1 MTLLE
6 RPWLRFAAWRGVALL
21 ASIVTLITAAFL
33 TTHLVPGDPARAGLG
48 PTTPPSVIAARRAT
62 LHLDEPFL
70 SQYER
75 FVGGAVTGDF
85 GRSFQS
91 NQPVSDVIRD
101 RFPATARLALL
112 AFAVTM
118 LIAVP
123 LGMTMAVLTRGG
135 HRRTLEASF
144 SVATGLLV
152 SLPEYLFATGLVAL
166 FAVTLDWLPVA
177 GDQGWRAYV
186 LPVAALATLPA
197 ALLARITR
205 VETLKVLDQEY
216 IRVARSKR
224 LPARVLYARH
234 ALPNIVTATLTVG
247 GLLLG
252 AMIAGTVII
261 ENIFAWPGMGSAVVD
276 AIVQKDYPLVQA
288 IVLILGAIVLL
299 INLAVDVLLGWLD
312 PRSLIRES

>member
-1 MTLLE
+1 
-6 RPWLRFAAWRGVALL
+6 
-21 ASIVTLITAAFL
+21 
-33 TTHLVPGDPARAGLG
+33 
-48 PTTPPSVIAARRAT
+48 
-62 LHLDEPFL
+62 
-70 SQYER
+70 
-75 FVGGAVTGDF
+75 
-85 GRSFQS
+85 
-91 NQPVSDVIRD
+91 
-101 RFPATARLALL
+101 
-112 AFAVTM
+112 
-118 LIAVP
+118 
-123 LGMTMAVLTRGG
+123 
-135 HRRTLEASF
+135 
-144 SVATGLLV
+144 
-152 SLPEYLFATGLVAL
+152 
-166 FAVTLDWLPVA
+166 
-177 GDQGWRAYV
+177 
-186 LPVAALATLPA
+186 
-197 ALLARITR
+197 